1 MVVRMTSSSLTFAA
15 AVVVL
20 CSVAVAGST
29 LHGAAKPGSGQ
40 PGPAQPGGT
49 ATYTGPISGDVFSKS
64 SSSLPFEKELDFK
77 VGNGLFKKLW
87 VPAPSST
94 KSSDGLGP
102 LYNARSCQRCHLKDG
117 RGHPPSANFP
127 TDNAVSLLIRLG
139 IPNGERSAIPDPVYG
154 GQLQDFAMANIPIE
168 GRPYVT
174 WSEETVKLGDSSR
187 VSLRRPTWS
196 IAELGYGPLHADTKI
211 SPRIAPPM
219 IGLGLLEAVPAE
231 QIAAAADPDDRDSDG
246 VSGVA
251 AQVLDLETG
260 RPALGRFGW
269 KAGQPSL
276 RQQAAGAF
284 AGDIGISTSLFPDGH
299 GDCTRAQALCRTAP
313 IGAEREEPE
322 ISDTML
328 DLVSI
333 YSRHLAVPARR
344 KPDDPAVRRGEQVF
358 ADAGCTACHRPT
370 LRTAAT
376 GVDPALANQTIW
388 PFTDLLL
395 HDMGDGLAD
404 GLPEG
409 MANGREWRTPPL
421 WGVGL
426 TERVSGHTFFLHDGR
441 ARSILE
447 AILWHDGEGK
457 AARDRVV
464 ALPRGEREALLAYIN
479 SL

>member
-1 MVVRMTSSSLTFAA
+1 MTSSSPTALAAA
-15 AVVVL
+15 AVVL
-20 CSVAVAGST
+20 CCVAVIGSG
-29 LHGAAKPGSGQ
+29 LHGAEKPGAG
-40 PGPAQPGGT
+40 QPGGT
-49 ATYTGPISGDVFSKS
+49 ATYTGPISGNAFSKS
-64 SSSLPFEKELDFK
+64 SASLPFEKELDFK

-102 LYNARSCQRCHLKDG
+102 FYNARSCQRCHLKDG

-127 TDNAVSLLIRLG
+127 ADNAVSLLIRLG
-139 IPNGERSAIPDPVYG
+139 IPSGDRGAKPDPVYG

-168 GRPYVT
+168 GRPHVT
-174 WSEETVKLGDSSR
+174 WREETVALSDGSR
-187 VSLRRPTWS
+187 VSLRRPTWT
-196 IAELGYGPLHADTKI
+196 IADLGYGPLHADTRI

-231 QIAAAADPDDRDSDG
+231 QILERADPDDRDGDG
-246 VSGVA
+246 ISGVA
-251 AQVLDLETG
+251 AQVIDVAVG
-260 RPALGRFGW
+260 RRVLGRFGW
-269 KAGQPSL
+269 KASQPSL

-284 AGDIGISTSLFPDGH
+284 LGDIGLSTSLFPDGR
-299 GDCTRAQALCRTAP
+299 GDCTERQGLCRTAP
-313 IGAEREEPE
+313 IGADPGAPE

-328 DLVSI
+328 DLVSF

-344 KPDDPAVRRGEQVF
+344 NAEDDEVRRGEQVF
-358 ADAGCTACHRPT
+358 ADSGCTACHRPS
-370 LRTAAT
+370 LSTASA
-376 GVDPALANQTIW
+376 GVDPALADQTIW

-421 WGVGL
+421 WGIGL
-426 TERVSGHTFFLHDGR
+426 TERVSGHTYFLHDGR

-447 AILWHDGEGK
+447 AILWHGGEGR

-464 ALPRGEREALLAYIN
+464 ALPGPDREALLAYIN